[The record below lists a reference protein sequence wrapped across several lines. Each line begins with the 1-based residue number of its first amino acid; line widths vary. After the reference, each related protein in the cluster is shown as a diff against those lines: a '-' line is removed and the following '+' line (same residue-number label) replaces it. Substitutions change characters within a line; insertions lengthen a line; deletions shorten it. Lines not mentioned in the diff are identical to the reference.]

1 MKMRWLLSLGLLA
14 LVGCCVFFA
23 LRAGTYPRKY
33 PRHVYIASNDNFR
46 IRVQMFPEEGA
57 GFVLGGYY
65 VFQSADMDSDKWA
78 DIVTYKQDDPD
89 PIPCDQIRFLGD
101 KAAYV
106 FMGQMFAV
114 TSNGGRAWNVWE
126 IAKDPAW
133 RDRSTGIEDIQLS
146 EGGIG
151 KMTLRIIGDKRVILR
166 TNDYGHHWN
175 EHQ

>member
-1 MKMRWLLSLGLLA
+1 
-14 LVGCCVFFA
+14 
-23 LRAGTYPRKY
+23 
-33 PRHVYIASNDNFR
+33 
-46 IRVQMFPEEGA
+46 MFPEEGA

-65 VFQSADMDSDKWA
+65 VFQSADMDSDNWT

-89 PIPCDQIRFLGD
+89 PIACDRIRFLGD

-114 TSNGGRAWNVWE
+114 TSNGGGAWKVWD

-133 RDRSTGIEDIQLS
+133 QDRSAGIEGIQLS

-151 KMTLRIIGDKRVILR
+151 TMTLRIIGDKRAILH
-166 TNDYGHHWN
+166 TNDYGYHWN
-175 EHQ
+175 KD